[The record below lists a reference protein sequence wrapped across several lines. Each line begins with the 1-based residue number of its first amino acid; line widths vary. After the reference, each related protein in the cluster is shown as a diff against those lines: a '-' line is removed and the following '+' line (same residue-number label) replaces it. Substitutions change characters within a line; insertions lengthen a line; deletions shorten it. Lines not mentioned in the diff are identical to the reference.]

1 MLRSIID
8 QNPQKKIK
16 ALIAGDGPQKNN
28 IKKIISDLDL
38 KANIQMLGHVENV
51 PKLINALDIFL
62 LTSDSGEGVS
72 QSLMQALAME
82 TAVVSTNVGSTK
94 DLFHDDNFVIVGI
107 NNQKKLT
114 DACNEL
120 VNNDELRQKYRN
132 KSRKYVLQNFS
143 DEKMVEKITEVYDSL
158 NKK

>member
-1 MLRSIID
+1 M
-8 QNPQKKIK
+8 
-16 ALIAGDGPQKNN
+16 IAGDGPQRQN
-28 IKKIISDLDL
+28 ITKIITDLDL
-38 KANIQMLGHVENV
+38 KDNIQMIGHVENV
-51 PKLINALDIFL
+51 PELLNALDIFL

-82 TAVVSTNVGSTK
+82 TTVVSSNVGSTK
-94 DLFHDDNFVIVGI
+94 DLYHDGNFVIVDI
-107 NNQKKLT
+107 NDQKQLN

-132 KSRKYVLQNFS
+132 RSRKYVLQNFS

>member
-1 MLRSIID
+1 
-8 QNPQKKIK
+8 
-16 ALIAGDGPQKNN
+16 
-28 IKKIISDLDL
+28 
-38 KANIQMLGHVENV
+38 MLGHVENV

-82 TAVVSTNVGSTK
+82 TTVVSSNVGSTK
-94 DLFHDDNFVIVGI
+94 DLYHDGNFVIVDI
-107 NNQKKLT
+107 NDQKQLN

-120 VNNDELRQKYRN
+120 VNNDELRQKYQN

>member
-1 MLRSIID
+1 
-8 QNPQKKIK
+8 
-16 ALIAGDGPQKNN
+16 
-28 IKKIISDLDL
+28 
-38 KANIQMLGHVENV
+38 
-51 PKLINALDIFL
+51 
-62 LTSDSGEGVS
+62 
-72 QSLMQALAME
+72 MQALAME